1 MLASAAVHRSLLL
14 ETLGHFQ
21 RITALAHGV
30 RCALAPS
37 AVTQILA
44 IAARDQ
50 RISIV
55 TQALLE
61 GMQSLLRNNLMG

>member
-1 MLASAAVHRSLLL
+1 MLARAAAHRSFLL
-14 ETLGHFQ
+14 EALGHFQ
-21 RITALAHGV
+21 RMTALAHEV
-30 RCALAPS
+30 RWALAPS

-50 RISIV
+50 RTSIV

-61 GMQSLLRNNLMG
+61 GMKACYETT